1 VAVRDATEE
10 DLPALIDM
18 VTAEAREAEG
28 RELDREVVAAALTA
42 ALRDPS
48 LARTWLLE
56 EDGER
61 LGAVAAVRE
70 WSDWKNAAYWWIQFA
85 YLVPAAR
92 GRGLLAALIDRVR
105 AEARAVAA
113 PELRLYVHRENARAI
128 RAWER
133 VGFAL
138 GPYLVMAEP
147 LEPAAGGAAPEL
159 DDAALWSAFHAR
171 TLSHAQWNHAAHLRI
186 AWLHLDRYGV
196 DEAHLRM
203 RAGIVRLNAAH
214 GLVESPARG
223 YHETLTRVWL
233 VLVAEAR
240 ARARGAS
247 SAAFVAAQSLPKDA
261 PLRFYSR
268 ECLLSLEARATFVPP
283 DLAPLPDVG

>member
-1 VAVRDATEE
+1 MPVRDATEE

-18 VTAEAREAEG
+18 VAAEAREAEG
-28 RELDREVVAAALTA
+28 RELDRQVVAAAVTA

-56 EDGER
+56 EGGER

-70 WSDWKNAAYWWIQFA
+70 WSDWSNAAYWWIQFA
-85 YLVPAAR
+85 YLV
-92 GRGLLAALIDRVR
+92 
-105 AEARAVAA
+105 
-113 PELRLYVHRENARAI
+113 VHRDNARAI
-128 RAWER
+128 RAYR
-133 VGFAL
+133 RIGFADR
-138 GPYLVMAEP
+138 PYLVMAEP
-147 LEPAAGGAAPEL
+147 LARSDGGAAPEL
-159 DDAALWSAFHAR
+159 DDDRLWTAFHAR
-171 TLSHAQWNHAAHLRI
+171 GLSHAQWNHAAHLRI
-186 AWLHLDRYGV
+186 AWLHLERYGV

-233 VLVAEAR
+233 ILVAEAR

-247 SAAFVAAQSLPKDA
+247 SAAFVAAQPLSRDV

-268 ECLLSLEARATFVPP
+268 ERLLSLEARATFVPP
-283 DLAPLPDVG
+283 DLAPLPDVR